1 MQSEP
6 SSAHAFEV
14 RCESCNV
21 SFPSGTR
28 RCLHCGA
35 KLNSRLSLG
44 ENDAAPHPEAGEV
57 SIGRRLGSA
66 SMWIVLAVVAALAR
80 LCER

>member
-1 MQSEP
+1 MQPESP
-6 SSAHAFEV
+6 AAHAFEV
-14 RCESCNV
+14 RCDSCNV
-21 SFPSGTR
+21 SFPSATR

-35 KLNSRLSLG
+35 KLDKRLSRG
-44 ENDAAPHPEAGEV
+44 EDLDAPQPEEGEV

-66 SMWIVLAVVAALAR
+66 SLWIVVAVVAALAR